1 LALPIERT
9 ESGSSSPVGEPGRP
23 SEPQRSTEIMQSI
36 YEELAQSLAKAW
48 NAGSTIT
55 LPPAEAAPRSRAD
68 AFAIQNR
75 VAEIVGDRCV
85 GWKVGAAVPAARVKE
100 GHDGP
105 IVGRLLARRQHTSPA
120 GLPAAMFAGYKIEC
134 EFAFRFKK
142 TVPARARPY
151 ARTDLE
157 ADLVLH
163 CGLEVAGHRYAAQPR
178 DRKATTHDLIADS
191 GACGAYVE
199 GDGIEDWRQIDFAS
213 VPIDAR
219 IDDGPRIESFSGEFF
234 RDPVDILV
242 EMVNGLS
249 ARGLDVKAGDLLTTG
264 SLTLPTPMRAGQT
277 YVAHFGA
284 LATLRLAF
292 L

>member
-1 LALPIERT
+1 LSVLNRVAVRLLASRAPEGIATINHL
-9 ESGSSSPVGEPGRP
+9 
-23 SEPQRSTEIMQSI
+23 EIMQPI

-68 AFAIQNR
+68 AFAIQDR
-75 VAEIVGDRCV
+75 VAEIVGDRCI

-105 IVGRLLARRQHTSPA
+105 IVGRLLAQRQHTSPA

-151 ARTDLE
+151 ARTELE

-178 DRKATTHDLIADS
+178 DRKATTHDLI
-191 GACGAYVE
+191 
-199 GDGIEDWRQIDFAS
+199 GDGIEDWRQIDFAG

-219 IDDGPRIESFSGEFF
+219 IDGGPRIESFSGEFF

-242 EMVNGLS
+242 ETVNGLS
-249 ARGLDVKAGDLLTTG
+249 ARGLVVKAGDLLTTG